1 MSPQF
6 WAPDGWAWGI
16 VKIRDHPGLRYGVV
30 SPNGMSAGEIVIM
43 TGHGETAEGWFET
56 ARWLV
61 DQDYSVWVL
70 EAAGQG
76 GSGRYGEPRDVAQA
90 PDFTADMDGVRAL
103 VAGIIR
109 PKTRNPVSVIASGA
123 AAPAAIAA
131 LSHGMPAWALILS
144 APGDGAFPA
153 GGAGWSRPK
162 STTGLTVRQREQL
175 GWMIAN
181 PDLRMGGAARTWR
194 TAWARLAEETRSPV
208 IRARFA
214 GQVLIVGPR
223 AAAADCAGFRQCET
237 RQIAS
242 NVPYQVASDSIVEA
256 WRRAVLDG
264 LMPDHAP

>member
-131 LSHGMPAWALILS
+131 LSHGMPARALILS

-175 GWMIAN
+175 GWMIVN

-194 TAWARLAEETRSPV
+194 TPRSPPC
-208 IRARFA
+208 
-214 GQVLIVGPR
+214 GPR
-223 AAAADCAGFRQCET
+223 RPRWCSTHRRHSSSTASCITPSIAPSPCAWCRVRCGCSSARAA
-237 RQIAS
+237 
-242 NVPYQVASDSIVEA
+242 VATA
-256 WRRAVLDG
+256 
-264 LMPDHAP
+264 